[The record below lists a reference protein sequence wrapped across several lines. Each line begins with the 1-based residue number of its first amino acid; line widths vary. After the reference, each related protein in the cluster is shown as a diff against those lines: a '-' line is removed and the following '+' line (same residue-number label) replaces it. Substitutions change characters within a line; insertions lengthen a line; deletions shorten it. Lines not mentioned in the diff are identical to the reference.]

1 MSQRSL
7 KLSRPNKPAAGNAG
21 IASQF
26 TVEHHWP
33 GVPEPERWADV
44 SRSSALLVMLALLV
58 GCVSHQPTS
67 ESAVSGQQSFVYIGA
82 HGDNV
87 RSPGVYAWYSGMT
100 IADLITQ
107 AGGLGEFAGHA
118 SLHVLHP
125 DRSEKTYA
133 TIRRGKGV
141 KLSPG
146 DKVWVVVPW

>member
-1 MSQRSL
+1 
-7 KLSRPNKPAAGNAG
+7 
-21 IASQF
+21 
-26 TVEHHWP
+26 
-33 GVPEPERWADV
+33 V
-44 SRSSALLVMLALLV
+44 SRFSALLVVFALLV

-67 ESAVSGQQSFVYIGA
+67 ESVVAGQQSVVYIGA

-87 RSPGVYAWYSGMT
+87 RSPGVYGWYSGMT

-107 AGGLGEFAGHA
+107 AGGLGEFASHA
-118 SLHVLHP
+118 YLQVYHS
-125 DRSEKTYA
+125 DGSEKRYA